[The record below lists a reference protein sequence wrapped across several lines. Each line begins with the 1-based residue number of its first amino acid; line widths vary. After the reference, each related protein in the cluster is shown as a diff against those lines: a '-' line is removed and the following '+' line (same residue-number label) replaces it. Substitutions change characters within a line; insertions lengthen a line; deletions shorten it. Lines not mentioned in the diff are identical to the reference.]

1 MCKMVQL
8 SHWALQFILLCQLWQ
23 LGAISAGWPE
33 HSRMGIYQKAE
44 LIPKEDIGDIVL
56 FIIIVI
62 VGEIGKKL
70 DKGYICPVY
79 CEVDHKH
86 RIPDYDTEREQG
98 IDKEADPPQ
107 DGSVNIA
114 DRQQPESSIRPL
126 SNAD

>member
-23 LGAISAGWPE
+23 LGTTSIGWPE
-33 HSRMGIYQKAE
+33 YSRVGIYQKAE
-44 LIPKEDIGDIVL
+44 FISQEDLGDIVL
-56 FIIIVI
+56 FIIVVI

-86 RIPDYDTEREQG
+86 RILENDTQTKQGLDEKTDPEQARRPSVTDG
-98 IDKEADPPQ
+98 QQQE
-107 DGSVNIA
+107 GSV
-114 DRQQPESSIRPL
+114 RSLSES
-126 SNAD
+126 D